1 MEMESPLHNE
11 VSLEVVI
18 VGKAS
23 IVICTESML
32 AQPFV
37 SVPIT

>member
-1 MEMESPLHNE
+1 MLIESPIHNE

-18 VGKAS
+18 VGNAS

-32 AQPFV
+32 AHPFV
-37 SVPIT
+37 SVPVT